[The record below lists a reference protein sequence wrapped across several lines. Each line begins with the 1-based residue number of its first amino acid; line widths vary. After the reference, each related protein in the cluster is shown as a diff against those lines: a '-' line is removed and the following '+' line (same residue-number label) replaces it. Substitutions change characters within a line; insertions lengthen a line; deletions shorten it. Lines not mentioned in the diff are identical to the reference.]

1 MKKGIKK
8 LFGIAVAGILASAA
22 VSGFGG
28 ISVKA
33 EESDLQ
39 KYAFDPGVYTVKMDD
54 SVTETV
60 HYKHKESYLFN
71 ERETTGNI
79 SLKFKT
85 VSASVKDNTP
95 SALYGLVRGASTDI
109 AYGYVNAYWYLFGN
123 HVAGS
128 GGKTIYK
135 ENAVTDITYDT
146 VSHSFGVVIDGE
158 DQTKNDLMMSFAG
171 NTKTAEACDEEG
183 ASIIQWDVMNV
194 PYEFEATLE
203 DFALTDENGYDL
215 GITMSA
221 NANNFTKELSETFYG
236 YAGKTVTIK
245 LFTNNTT
252 PSFPAALDENG
263 RNLGVVFNEL
273 GNNEFSFVMPESE
286 FSLVCYRETGTTAHY
301 GSYRSANGDMYV
313 LGDTSYK
320 LTRSGK
326 TDLKLKAFD
335 NGALFIF
342 EGDALIESIL
352 KYGDL
357 MIGDERY
364 EKLLSYTVEFI
375 SDGKSVQTATVN
387 SGDYILQKPES
398 DPQKEGY
405 KFVGWK
411 TGDGKAYD
419 FSATVTH
426 SITLYADFEPLN
438 HQDPKPVSGGCGSSV
453 NAGAFALLA
462 VAAIILKRKNER

>member
-39 KYAFDPGVYTVKMDD
+39 KYAFDPGVYSVKMDD

-60 HYKHKESYLFN
+60 HYKHTESYLFN

-85 VSASVKDNTP
+85 VSASVKDNTS
-95 SALYGLVRGASTDI
+95 SALYGLVRGASTDV

-128 GGKTIYK
+128 DGKTIYK

-158 DQTKNDLMMSFAG
+158 DQTKNDIMMSFAG
-171 NTKTAEACDEEG
+171 NAKTAEACDNAG
-183 ASIIQWDVMNV
+183 AAIIQWDVMNAA
-194 PYEFEATLE
+194 YEFEATLE

-221 NANNFTKELSETFYG
+221 NANKHTKELTETFYG

-245 LFTNNTT
+245 LFTDNKNPST
-252 PSFPAALDENG
+252 PVALNENG
-263 RNLGVVFNEL
+263 ERLNVNFTKLSD
-273 GNNEFSFVMPESE
+273 NEFSFVMPESE

-301 GSYRSANGDMYV
+301 GSYRASNGDMYV
-313 LGDTSYK
+313 FGDDSYK
-320 LTRSGK
+320 LTKSGK
-326 TDLKLKAFD
+326 TDLTVKVFD
-335 NGALFIF
+335 IGAIF
-342 EGDALIESIL
+342 VYEGETITEGQF

-357 MIGDERY
+357 MISDERY

-375 SDGKSVQTATVN
+375 SDGKSVQTVVVN

-398 DPQKEGY
+398 DPQKDGY

>member
-39 KYAFDPGVYTVKMDD
+39 KYAFDPGVYCVKMDD

-95 SALYGLVRGASTDI
+95 SALYGVVRGASTDI

-158 DQTKNDLMMSFAG
+158 DQTKNDLMMPFVG
-171 NTKTAEACDEEG
+171 NTKTAEACDEAG

-215 GITMSA
+215 GIAMSA
-221 NANNFTKELSETFYG
+221 NANKFTKELDETFYG

-245 LFTNNTT
+245 LFNDNKN
-252 PSFPAALDENG
+252 PSMPVALNENG
-263 RNLGVVFNEL
+263 ERLNVNFTEL
-273 GNNEFSFVMPESE
+273 GNNEYSFVMPESE
-286 FSLVCYRETGTTAHY
+286 FSLVCYRETETTAHY

-313 LGDTSYK
+313 FGDDSYK
-320 LTRSGK
+320 LTKSGK
-326 TDLKLKAFD
+326 SDLTVKVFD
-335 NGALFIF
+335 IGAIF
-342 EGDALIESIL
+342 VYEGETISEGHF

-357 MIGDERY
+357 MISDERY

-426 SITLYADFEPLN
+426 SIMLYADFEPLN

>member
-39 KYAFDPGVYTVKMDD
+39 KYAFDPGVYSVKMDD

-60 HYKHKESYLFN
+60 HYKHTESYLFN

-85 VSASVKDNTP
+85 VSASIKDNTS
-95 SALYGLVRGASTDI
+95 SALYGLVRGASTDV

-146 VSHSFGVVIDGE
+146 VSHAFGVVIDGE

-171 NTKTAEACDEEG
+171 NAKTAEACDNAG
-183 ASIIQWDVMNV
+183 AAIIQWDVMNAA
-194 PYEFEATLE
+194 YEFEATLE

-215 GITMSA
+215 GIAMSA
-221 NANNFTKELSETFYG
+221 NANKFTKELTETFYG

-245 LFTNNTT
+245 LFTDNKNPST
-252 PSFPAALDENG
+252 PVALNDNG
-263 RNLGVVFNEL
+263 ERLNVNFTEL
-273 GNNEFSFVMPESE
+273 GNNEYSFVMPESE

-301 GSYRSANGDMYV
+301 GSYRASNGDMYV
-313 LGDTSYK
+313 FGDDSYK
-320 LTRSGK
+320 LTKSGK
-326 TDLKLKAFD
+326 TDLTVKVFD
-335 NGALFIF
+335 IGAIF
-342 EGDALIESIL
+342 VYEGETITEGHF

-357 MIGDERY
+357 MISDERY

-375 SDGKSVQTATVN
+375 SDGKSVQTVVVN

-398 DPQKEGY
+398 DPQKDGY